1 MQTQIKLVTK
11 GYIALINRKQGAVS
25 TKVYKHFKTA
35 KNALQMHME
44 KVEKAKQA
52 RKEQIIKA
60 ILKGA
65 SLLHTIAKKLQ
76 QAKHNLKI
84 WGYSFQRYILVLKL
98 KKAYSIA
105 LHKA

>member
-1 MQTQIKLVTK
+1 MQNKIKLVTV
-11 GYIALINRKQGAVS
+11 GYIALIDRKSGAVS
-25 TKVYKHFKTA
+25 TKVYKHYKTA

-65 SLLHTIAKKLQ
+65 SLLHTIAEKLQ
-76 QAKHNLKI
+76 KAKQNLKNF
-84 WGYSFQRYILVLKL
+84 GYSFQRYIIVLKL
-98 KKAYSIA
+98 QKAYSKV
-105 LHKA
+105 LHTA